1 MSKEILKLRKDVKI
15 ILIDGNTLPTSF
27 ETDQKETY
35 KIAKNHLYINIEK
48 ELPKLSKQDKEYI
61 KNNTIAIIHE
71 LEDNDKTIITEK
83 YNNRYINKINLYD
96 IMAIKNY
103 KSEDISKDITNNGAI
118 KICDLDSA
126 IEFTEN
132 LFITSEQENIKKF
145 RLYKAL
151 KKVLQINEEDLKND
165 LIKGKYLSELNII
178 YQYNFINRLN
188 AKIEII
194 PKDNTLFNLYKS
206 AYMYS
211 SAYQSV
217 LAMFDYITA
226 MGKMVEYY
234 LYAKNNPKFKKEVIF
249 LDIIGDNP
257 PIWNNHIL
265 INICNNPE
273 NVIYKNIR
281 EEKFKLTKNEEI
293 LLNVYLSN
301 ILNMNIKGNEITYD
315 GLAEIFRQFRNR
327 IEAHGTIT
335 DTNVYAIWNLT
346 QFFFFFFSKVLKID
360 ELECE
365 YDEKENEVKIGY
377 GNEQKIGVGKY
388 IIMQNNKL
396 FFIKDRKSYID
407 YLEGEVILKDK
418 EQK

>member
-145 RLYKAL
+145 R
-151 KKVLQINEEDLKND
+151 
-165 LIKGKYLSELNII
+165 
-178 YQYNFINRLN
+178 
-188 AKIEII
+188 
-194 PKDNTLFNLYKS
+194 T
-206 AYMYS
+206 
-211 SAYQSV
+211 
-217 LAMFDYITA
+217 
-226 MGKMVEYY
+226 
-234 LYAKNNPKFKKEVIF
+234 
-249 LDIIGDNP
+249 
-257 PIWNNHIL
+257 
-265 INICNNPE
+265 
-273 NVIYKNIR
+273 IYK
-281 EEKFKLTKNEEI
+281 T
-293 LLNVYLSN
+293 
-301 ILNMNIKGNEITYD
+301 T
-315 GLAEIFRQFRNR
+315 
-327 IEAHGTIT
+327 
-335 DTNVYAIWNLT
+335 
-346 QFFFFFFSKVLKID
+346 
-360 ELECE
+360 
-365 YDEKENEVKIGY
+365 
-377 GNEQKIGVGKY
+377 
-388 IIMQNNKL
+388 
-396 FFIKDRKSYID
+396 
-407 YLEGEVILKDK
+407 
-418 EQK
+418 

>member
-145 RLYKAL
+145 RVYKAQ
-151 KKVLQINEEDLKND
+151 KKVLQINEKYLKND

-226 MGKMVEYY
+226 MGKMVEY
-234 LYAKNNPKFKKEVIF
+234 
-249 LDIIGDNP
+249 
-257 PIWNNHIL
+257 
-265 INICNNPE
+265 
-273 NVIYKNIR
+273 
-281 EEKFKLTKNEEI
+281 
-293 LLNVYLSN
+293 
-301 ILNMNIKGNEITYD
+301 
-315 GLAEIFRQFRNR
+315 
-327 IEAHGTIT
+327 
-335 DTNVYAIWNLT
+335 
-346 QFFFFFFSKVLKID
+346 
-360 ELECE
+360 
-365 YDEKENEVKIGY
+365 
-377 GNEQKIGVGKY
+377 
-388 IIMQNNKL
+388 
-396 FFIKDRKSYID
+396 
-407 YLEGEVILKDK
+407 
-418 EQK
+418 